1 MQCTVLPGIKEQKQ
15 YKAQTKVKKKDLKYA
30 IQKVIKSYGGYGV
43 VVARLIV
50 NQLGWVQISIVTPKQ
65 GEVMGKRITSQR
77 GHMRKYGKK
86 LENRKQR
93 KQNRERTNETR

>member
-1 MQCTVLPGIKEQKQ
+1 
-15 YKAQTKVKKKDLKYA
+15 
-30 IQKVIKSYGGYGV
+30 
-43 VVARLIV
+43 
-50 NQLGWVQISIVTPKQ
+50 
-65 GEVMGKRITSQR
+65 MGKRITSQR